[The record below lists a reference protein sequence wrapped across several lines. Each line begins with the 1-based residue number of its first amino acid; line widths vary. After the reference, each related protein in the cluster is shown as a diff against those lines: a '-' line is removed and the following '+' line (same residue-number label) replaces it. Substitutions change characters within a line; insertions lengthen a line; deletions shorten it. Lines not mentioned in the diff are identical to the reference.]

1 MKGLKKL
8 EEYALE
14 NHVPI
19 IRPLSREILA
29 KEVAAKNPSK
39 ILEIGTAIGFSGCLM
54 LNSAPNSTLI
64 TIEIDEKSF
73 EVAKQNFAEA
83 GFTTRVNQILGDA
96 SEIVKTLEGKFDFIF
111 LDGPKSQYV
120 KQLPYLV
127 NLLSVGGV
135 LLAEETARFP
145 RVSRSAYLLEQERV
159 VQVQLPI
166 GRCRGNSEYAI
177 AEQGYLLLRIYARRQ
192 SNPRR
197 DGQKWWYQ
205 HEN

>member
-1 MKGLKKL
+1 MQGLKKL

-54 LNSAPNSTLI
+54 LNSAPNSTLT

-73 EVAKQNFAEA
+73 EVAKQNFAKA
-83 GFTTRVNQILGDA
+83 GFTNRVKQILGDA

-135 LLAEETARFP
+135 LLADNVLFMGQVLSDIYP
-145 RVSRSAYLLEQERV
+145 KHKHRSMILKLRQFIRDI
-159 VQVQLPI
+159 QSDKRLT
-166 GRCRGNSEYAI
+166 SEI
-177 AEQGYLLLRIYARRQ
+177 IDIEDGLLLAKKI
-192 SNPRR
+192 
-197 DGQKWWYQ
+197 G
-205 HEN
+205 E

>member
-1 MKGLKKL
+1 MQGLKKL

-29 KEVAAKNPSK
+29 KEVEAKNPSK

-54 LNSAPNSTLI
+54 LTSAPNSTLT

-83 GFTTRVNQILGDA
+83 GFTNRVNQILGDA
-96 SEIVKTLEGKFDFIF
+96 SEVVKTLEGKFDFIF

-135 LLAEETARFP
+135 LLADNVLFMGQVLSDIYP
-145 RVSRSAYLLEQERV
+145 KHKHRSMILKLRQFIRDI
-159 VQVQLPI
+159 QSDKRLT
-166 GRCRGNSEYAI
+166 SEI
-177 AEQGYLLLRIYARRQ
+177 IDIEDGLLLARKI
-192 SNPRR
+192 
-197 DGQKWWYQ
+197 G
-205 HEN
+205 E

>member
-1 MKGLKKL
+1 MQGLKKL

-54 LNSAPNSTLI
+54 LNSAPNSTLT

-73 EVAKQNFAEA
+73 EVAKQNFSEA
-83 GFTTRVNQILGDA
+83 GFTNRVKQILGDA

-111 LDGPKSQYV
+111 LDGPKSQYI

-135 LLAEETARFP
+135 LLADNVLFMGQVLSDIYP
-145 RVSRSAYLLEQERV
+145 KHKHRSMILKLRQFIRDI
-159 VQVQLPI
+159 QSDKRLT
-166 GRCRGNSEYAI
+166 SEI
-177 AEQGYLLLRIYARRQ
+177 IDIEDGLLLAKKI
-192 SNPRR
+192 
-197 DGQKWWYQ
+197 G
-205 HEN
+205 E

>member
-1 MKGLKKL
+1 MQGLKKL

-54 LNSAPNSTLI
+54 LTSAPNSTLT

-83 GFTTRVNQILGDA
+83 GFTNRVNQILGDA
-96 SEIVKTLEGKFDFIF
+96 SEVVKTLEGKFDFIF

-135 LLAEETARFP
+135 LLADNVLFMGQVLSDIYP
-145 RVSRSAYLLEQERV
+145 KHKHRSMILKLRQFIRDI
-159 VQVQLPI
+159 QSDKRLT
-166 GRCRGNSEYAI
+166 SEI
-177 AEQGYLLLRIYARRQ
+177 IDIEDGLLLAKKI
-192 SNPRR
+192 
-197 DGQKWWYQ
+197 G
-205 HEN
+205 E

>member
-1 MKGLKKL
+1 MQGLKKL

-54 LNSAPNSTLI
+54 LNSAPNSTLT

-73 EVAKQNFAEA
+73 EVAKQNFSEA
-83 GFTTRVNQILGDA
+83 GLTNRVKQILGDA
-96 SEIVKTLEGKFDFIF
+96 SEVVKTLEGKFDFIF

-135 LLAEETARFP
+135 LLADNVLFMGQVLSDIYP
-145 RVSRSAYLLEQERV
+145 KHKHRSMILKLRQFIRDI
-159 VQVQLPI
+159 QSDKRLT
-166 GRCRGNSEYAI
+166 SEI
-177 AEQGYLLLRIYARRQ
+177 IDIEDGLLLARKI
-192 SNPRR
+192 
-197 DGQKWWYQ
+197 G
-205 HEN
+205 E

>member
-1 MKGLKKL
+1 MMQGLKKL

-54 LNSAPNSTLI
+54 LNSAPNSTLT
-64 TIEIDEKSF
+64 TIEIDAKSF
-73 EVAKQNFAEA
+73 EVAKRNFAEA
-83 GFTTRVNQILGDA
+83 GLTNRVKQILGDA
-96 SEIVKTLEGKFDFIF
+96 SEVVKTLEGKFDFIF

-135 LLAEETARFP
+135 LLADNVLFMG
-145 RVSRSAYLLEQERV
+145 
-159 VQVQLPI
+159 QVLSDIYPKHKHRRMILKLRQFIRDIQSDKRLT
-166 GRCRGNSEYAI
+166 SEI
-177 AEQGYLLLRIYARRQ
+177 IDVEDGLLLAKKI
-192 SNPRR
+192 
-197 DGQKWWYQ
+197 G
-205 HEN
+205 E

>member
-1 MKGLKKL
+1 MQGLKKL

-14 NHVPI
+14 NQVPI

-54 LNSAPNSTLI
+54 LNSAPNSTLT
-64 TIEIDEKSF
+64 TIEIDAKSF

-83 GFTTRVNQILGDA
+83 GFTNRVNQILGDA
-96 SEIVKTLEGKFDFIF
+96 SEVVKTLEGKFDFIF

-135 LLAEETARFP
+135 LLADNVLFMGQVLSDIYP
-145 RVSRSAYLLEQERV
+145 KHKHRSMILKLRQFIRDI
-159 VQVQLPI
+159 QSDKRLT
-166 GRCRGNSEYAI
+166 SEI
-177 AEQGYLLLRIYARRQ
+177 IDIEDGLLLAKKI
-192 SNPRR
+192 
-197 DGQKWWYQ
+197 G
-205 HEN
+205 E

>member
-1 MKGLKKL
+1 MMQGLKKL

-54 LNSAPNSTLI
+54 LNSAPNSTLT
-64 TIEIDEKSF
+64 TIEIDAKSF
-73 EVAKQNFAEA
+73 EVAKRNFAEA
-83 GFTTRVNQILGDA
+83 GLTNRVKQILGDA
-96 SEIVKTLEGKFDFIF
+96 SEVVKTLEGKFDFIF

-135 LLAEETARFP
+135 LLADNVLFMGQVLSDIYP
-145 RVSRSAYLLEQERV
+145 KHKHRSMILKLRQFIRDI
-159 VQVQLPI
+159 QSDKRLT
-166 GRCRGNSEYAI
+166 SEI
-177 AEQGYLLLRIYARRQ
+177 IDVEDGLLLAKKI
-192 SNPRR
+192 
-197 DGQKWWYQ
+197 G
-205 HEN
+205 E

>member
-1 MKGLKKL
+1 MQGLKKL

-19 IRPLSREILA
+19 IRPLSREILV

-54 LNSAPNSTLI
+54 LNSAPNSTLT

-73 EVAKQNFAEA
+73 EVAKQNFSEA
-83 GFTTRVNQILGDA
+83 GLTNRVKQILGDA

-135 LLAEETARFP
+135 LLADNVLFMGQVLSDIYP
-145 RVSRSAYLLEQERV
+145 KHKHRSMILKLRQFIRDI
-159 VQVQLPI
+159 QSDKRLT
-166 GRCRGNSEYAI
+166 SEI
-177 AEQGYLLLRIYARRQ
+177 IDIEDGLLLAKKI
-192 SNPRR
+192 
-197 DGQKWWYQ
+197 G
-205 HEN
+205 E